1 MVWNRNEKW
10 LSVTSKGLP
19 YTLKWFR
26 DDANVFSVRNGD
38 WFIVS
43 SQQFSELSVTWNG
56 LAWLINGFAQQ
67 IIWRRIRPSLR
78 TQTYFRL
85 SVVLFSAEPN
95 QWQPEIRLRSQAR
108 SAQIESVLSVYEGR
122 GERGGNDVNDYQIW
136 RESTSRALCS
146 LHRSSGIRF
155 DFGCFNKLCAVFFLP
170 IFFSFN
176 QTKICLAARFIK
188 PGKDTKFYW
197 HL

>member
-122 GERGGNDVNDYQIW
+122 REW
-136 RESTSRALCS
+136 RQWLSNMARKYITCS
-146 LHRSSGIRF
+146 VQSSSILRHKVWF
-155 DFGCFNKLCAVFFLP
+155 WLF
-170 IFFSFN
+170 
-176 QTKICLAARFIK
+176 
-188 PGKDTKFYW
+188 
-197 HL
+197 